1 VKLKPCL
8 FCGEVEAMRIQRTP
22 GGRWYAVVCGNCWA
36 SGAYDQTRSG
46 AARWWNGAGAAER
59 EACAVVAEEWKHEPE
74 LKIRSHPEEAAMWY
88 AAKCIA
94 DAIRARG
101 EG

>member
-59 EACAVVAEEWKHEPE
+59 EACVSGNIGPDMTLLGQRTK
-74 LKIRSHPEEAAMWY
+74 
-88 AAKCIA
+88 
-94 DAIRARG
+94 
-101 EG
+101 